1 MIYIY
6 IYIYTY
12 MHTNKL
18 SVTHPMLF
26 FCTHTHTHTHT
37 HLVTT
42 VLPLFEEP
50 LEVLL
55 VFVVGLAV
63 ALCRI
68 SRIGDKGI

>member
-26 FCTHTHTHTHT
+26 FCTHTHTHT